1 MLHCLNAIVDTVPE
15 KFTNPFGYEP
25 HPLCIAAAEQVKQ
38 AVDSHPDWKKD
49 AALGKMF
56 GVLVVQVPNAPL
68 GEEIQFVAAYSGF
81 LCGRND
87 IDYFVPPIYDLLL
100 PQGRFQIEQA
110 EISHIN
116 EQIRDL
122 EVHGNADTFTQ
133 AYSESE
139 RSYICQLKRLR
150 KQKSEELQ
158 DWLFEQYICLNA
170 RGEER
175 SVMQIFPDF
184 YRTTMLNLKNFEK
197 NAKKHHIPSGSGEC
211 CAPKL
216 LQYAFAHHLKPLC
229 MAEFWIGASPR
240 EEVRHEGQFYPACRK
255 KCRPILKFMLQ
266 GLDVEESKYEQY
278 NAQLLKEIEIIYEDE
293 YMLAI
298 NKPSGLLSVPSRES
312 NVSVVDWLQRRY
324 TNMEECYTPAHR
336 LDQGTSGILLIA
348 KNVKVLSRL
357 NKAFA
362 QHKVRKQYIA
372 VLEKPLAVTEGVI
385 DLPLTKDSNDPPRQ
399 MVDRVRG
406 KQAVTRYEVVGRIN
420 DSTGAEHPVV
430 AFYPE
435 TGRTHQLRMHSAH
448 EEGLYSPICGDELYG
463 NKEIC
468 NIFPRLMLHA
478 SSIEFNHPITGQPLT
493 ITCPPPFNPCSSAPI

>member
-25 HPLCIAAAEQVKQ
+25 HPLCIAAVEQVKQ

-56 GVLVVQVPNAPL
+56 GVLVVQVPNAPV

-170 RGEER
+170 RGR
-175 SVMQIFPDF
+175 
-184 YRTTMLNLKNFEK
+184 
-197 NAKKHHIPSGSGEC
+197 
-211 CAPKL
+211 
-216 LQYAFAHHLKPLC
+216 
-229 MAEFWIGASPR
+229 R
-240 EEVRHEGQFYPACRK
+240 EV
-255 KCRPILKFMLQ
+255 
-266 GLDVEESKYEQY
+266 
-278 NAQLLKEIEIIYEDE
+278 
-293 YMLAI
+293 
-298 NKPSGLLSVPSRES
+298 
-312 NVSVVDWLQRRY
+312 
-324 TNMEECYTPAHR
+324 
-336 LDQGTSGILLIA
+336 
-348 KNVKVLSRL
+348 
-357 NKAFA
+357 
-362 QHKVRKQYIA
+362 
-372 VLEKPLAVTEGVI
+372 
-385 DLPLTKDSNDPPRQ
+385 
-399 MVDRVRG
+399 
-406 KQAVTRYEVVGRIN
+406 
-420 DSTGAEHPVV
+420 
-430 AFYPE
+430 
-435 TGRTHQLRMHSAH
+435 
-448 EEGLYSPICGDELYG
+448 
-463 NKEIC
+463 
-468 NIFPRLMLHA
+468 
-478 SSIEFNHPITGQPLT
+478 
-493 ITCPPPFNPCSSAPI
+493 